1 MPIDYPKLRPI
12 EIFPVEAEGRQF
24 LCLRDALQYVPEPIF
39 VPREVLPIL
48 QYFDGQ
54 HSILDIQTDY
64 ARKTGDIL
72 FSNVIREIAE
82 ELDSHLMMDSEKF
95 HEYRRELEKEVREQ
109 KTRPAAHA
117 GSAYPTDADELKA
130 QLMNYFQPPE
140 GPGVPNASAESDIS
154 LVGVIAPHIDL
165 RRGGPCFAHAY
176 KEIVERS
183 NAEIF
188 IILGVKHKGGHGM
201 YTATYKDFET
211 PLGAVKTDT
220 DFIDLLRQ
228 HYNGDLFEDEFFH
241 KNEHSIEFQAVFM
254 QTLLGET
261 RPFHIVPIICSA
273 FDPLLISGGHPRD
286 EPSVQRFIEGLKRAI
301 EARGTSVCIL
311 ASVDLS
317 HIGGRFGDDFPLDAI
332 ALQRIREADL
342 EMLHA
347 VERVD
352 SQAFLETIQRT
363 KNQQRA
369 DGVCPIYTLLE
380 TLNPT
385 SGKLLRYEQGL
396 EPEVNSVVTFA
407 SMGFYA

>member
-1 MPIDYPKLRPI
+1 MLIDYPKLRPI
-12 EIFPVEAEGRQF
+12 EIFPVEAEGRQL
-24 LCLRDALQYVPEPIF
+24 LCLRDAFQYVPEPIF

-54 HSILDIQTDY
+54 HSILDIQTEY
-64 ARKTGDIL
+64 ARKTGEIL
-72 FSNVIREIAE
+72 FSNVITKIAE
-82 ELDSHLMMDSEKF
+82 ELDAHLMMDSEKF
-95 HEYRRELEKEVREQ
+95 REFKRELEKEVGEQ

-117 GSAYPTDADELKA
+117 GSAYPTDADELKS
-130 QLMNYFQPPE
+130 QLMDYFQPPD
-140 GPGVPNASAESDIS
+140 GPGLPEEPAESDNS
-154 LVGVIAPHIDL
+154 LVGAIAPHIDL
-165 RRGGPCFAHAY
+165 RRGGSCFAHAY

-188 IILGVKHKGGHGM
+188 VILGVKHTGENGM

-211 PLGAVKTDT
+211 PLGTVKTDT
-220 DFIDLLRQ
+220 EFIDLLRQ
-228 HYNGDLFEDEFFH
+228 HYSGNLLEDEFFH
-241 KNEHSIEFQAVFM
+241 RNEHSIEFQAVFM
-254 QTLLGET
+254 QTLFGET
-261 RPFHIVPIICSA
+261 RRFQIVPIICNS
-273 FDPLLISGGHPRD
+273 FDPLFISGSHPRD
-286 EPSVQRFIEGLKRAI
+286 EPSVQSLIEGLMRAI

-317 HIGGRFGDDFPLDAI
+317 HIGGRFGDSFPLDAS
-332 ALQRIREADL
+332 ALQRIRESDL
-342 EMLHA
+342 EMLGA
-347 VERVD
+347 AECMD

-363 KNQQRA
+363 KNHQRV

-396 EPEVNSVVTFA
+396 EPEANSVVTFA